1 MRANGAW
8 CEWACMDLWSRER
21 GKLELAVVT
30 AAAAP
35 SELQIEGGYGRSE
48 EGDEGI

>member
-1 MRANGAW
+1 
-8 CEWACMDLWSRER
+8 MDLWSRER